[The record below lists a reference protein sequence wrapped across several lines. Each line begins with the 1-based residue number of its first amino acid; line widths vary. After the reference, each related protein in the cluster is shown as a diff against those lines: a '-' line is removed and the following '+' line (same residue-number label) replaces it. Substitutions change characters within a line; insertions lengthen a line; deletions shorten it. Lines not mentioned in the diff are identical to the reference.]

1 MTRLLVIVN
10 DVDSQPGLLTQ
21 WMISENVEFDLRIG
35 GVSPLPASSALE
47 SYDGLITLGGG
58 YMPDETDRAPW
69 LAEEAELVRHSL
81 DTDLPQLGICLGGQL
96 IAQVIGGDVR
106 ARTGAPE
113 KGYTDIR
120 TTAEAADDPVFSAI
134 RERTSFLES
143 HVDRIVELPAEA
155 TLLASSEACEFQAFR
170 VGRAWG
176 TQFHPESTRANILRW
191 DAKKL
196 RDLGF
201 DKDALVEEAK
211 VMGPESER
219 DAKALFTAFLDV
231 VRGG

>member
-1 MTRLLVIVN
+1 
-10 DVDSQPGLLTQ
+10 
-21 WMISENVEFDLRIG
+21 
-35 GVSPLPASSALE
+35 SARE
-47 SYDGLITLGGG
+47 SYDGLITRGGG

-81 DTDLPQLGICLGGQL
+81 HTELPQLGVCLVGQL
-96 IAQVIGGDVR
+96 IAKVIGGGVQ

-113 KGYTDIR
+113 KWATDSR
-120 TTAEAADDPVFSAI
+120 TDAEAADDPVFAAI

-155 TLLASSEACEFQAFR
+155 TLLASSDACEFQAFR
-170 VGRAWG
+170 MGRAWG

-201 DKDALVEEAK
+201 DKDTLVEEAEA
-211 VMGPESER
+211 MGPESER

-231 VRGG
+231 VRGR